1 MLFVRLE
8 LLLYRVCN
16 VLVTLNHKCTPMTG
30 RAALSD
36 SHTACQQRIKLVV
49 ILLHVGG
56 NCLLRKITLL
66 HKIPKIA
73 SFWLSRKTRFWALYA
88 IR

>member
-1 MLFVRLE
+1 MLLLRLE
-8 LLLYRVCN
+8 PLLYRVCN

-30 RAALSD
+30 RAASSD

-56 NCLLRKITLL
+56 NSLLRKITLL
-66 HKIPKIA
+66 HKIPQIA
-73 SFWLSRKTRFWALYA
+73 SVLQARKTRFWAFYA
-88 IR
+88 IK